1 MCHTTGSAVKAE
13 GRPLGEPVISPLRDL
28 LRGALERA
36 GVETAS
42 DLWQVGDAWE
52 KAVGPTV
59 AAHAQPAGLVRGE
72 LLVASPDAVWR
83 QELTL
88 LTPDIKQKVNA
99 ALGRA
104 VVDRVRIVSGTVAA
118 PDERSP
124 DPGRSRTRA
133 TESQHSPGTGPR
145 AQRRGDT
152 RGRR

>member
-1 MCHTTGSAVKAE
+1 M
-13 GRPLGEPVISPLRDL
+13 ISPLRDL

-72 LLVASPDAVWR
+72 LLVASPEAVWR

-88 LTPDIKQKVNA
+88 LAPDIKHKVNA
-99 ALGRA
+99 ALGRP
-104 VVDRVRIVSGTVAA
+104 VVERVRVVTGTVAPPGEIRRDGGRSQTTA
-118 PDERSP
+118 PDPRTPRSG
-124 DPGRSRTRA
+124 DARGRS
-133 TESQHSPGTGPR
+133 
-145 AQRRGDT
+145 GDT
-152 RGRR
+152 RRRR